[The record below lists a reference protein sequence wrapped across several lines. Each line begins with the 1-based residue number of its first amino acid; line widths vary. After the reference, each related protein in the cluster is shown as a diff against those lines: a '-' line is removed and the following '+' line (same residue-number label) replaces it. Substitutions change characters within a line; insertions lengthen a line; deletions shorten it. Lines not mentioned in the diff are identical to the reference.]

1 MTWSKRRKHF
11 NFAAVVTDRR
21 NDALEK
27 YTKRVCDSQ
36 TAADIE
42 SEDQDEDGE
51 GLDLQATG

>member
-1 MTWSKRRKHF
+1 M
-11 NFAAVVTDRR
+11 TDRR